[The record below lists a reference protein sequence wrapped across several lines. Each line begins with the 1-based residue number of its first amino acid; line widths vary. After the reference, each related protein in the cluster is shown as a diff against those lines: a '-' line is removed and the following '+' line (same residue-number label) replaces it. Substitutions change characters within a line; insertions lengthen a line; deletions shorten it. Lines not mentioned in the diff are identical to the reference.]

1 MQQGMQTGGMMGAGM
16 QNINMG
22 GGGFGSIIMGGG
34 MQNIHTGGGGLGGMG
49 GMGGMAGMGMMGE
62 PTPLSQNNSKTES
75 AAADDPFAMFG
86 KLK

>member
-1 MQQGMQTGGMMGAGM
+1 MMQQGMQTGGMMGGGM

-34 MQNIHTGGGGLGGMG
+34 MQNINTGGGLGGMG
-49 GMGGMAGMGMMGE
+49 GMGMMGE

-86 KLK
+86 KLR